1 MVVGMGAPPMAKNG
15 PTPAIDRIAV
25 PQRSDPCLDS
35 HRSGMLSRP
44 PPGHRMQFDQL
55 GRREFITLL
64 GSTAAWPL
72 AARAQE
78 ARMPVLGVLGSASET
93 DYATTTAA
101 LRRGLNEAGY
111 VEKQNLLIDYRW
123 ADFQYERLPALAAE
137 LVKRQVDAIFATG
150 SVVSA
155 LAAKSAT
162 ATIPIV
168 FANGSDP
175 VEYGLVASLN
185 RPGGN
190 VTGISFINSQ
200 LGPKRIQLLRLLNPK
215 TAVIAVLVNPK
226 NPNAADAKA
235 FVAAGRSIGVDI
247 VIVDASTESEIKQ
260 ALDRAVQRHADALLV
275 HVDALFN
282 DGRGQE
288 QIVALAGQHRL
299 PSMMGNATFT
309 ARGGLISYGADT
321 SELNRQAGV
330 YVARILRGEKPAD
343 LPVVQP
349 TKFELWVNLKTAKAL
364 GLSIPESF
372 LLLADKVIE

>member
-1 MVVGMGAPPMAKNG
+1 MK
-15 PTPAIDRIAV
+15 
-25 PQRSDPCLDS
+25 
-35 HRSGMLSRP
+35 
-44 PPGHRMQFDQL
+44 
-55 GRREFITLL
+55 RRAFITLL
-64 GSTAAWPL
+64 GGAAAAWPL
-72 AARAQE
+72 AARGQQ
-78 ARMPVLGVLGSASET
+78 ARMPVLGFLGSASEA
-93 DYATTTAA
+93 DYKTTTAA
-101 LRRGLNEAGY
+101 VRRGLSEAGY

-123 ADFQYERLPALAAE
+123 ANFQYDRLPALAAE
-137 LVKRQVDAIFATG
+137 LVKRPVDAIFTTG

-155 LAAKSAT
+155 LAAKAAT
-162 ATIPIV
+162 ASIPIV

-175 VEYGLVASLN
+175 VENGLVASLN

-247 VIVDASTESEIKQ
+247 VIVNASTEPEIKQ
-260 ALDRAVQRHADALLV
+260 ALDRAVQQHADALLV

-299 PSMMGNATFT
+299 PSMMANTTFT

-330 YVARILRGEKPAD
+330 YVACAGKSRPICRRSSRRNSNCGSISR
-343 LPVVQP
+343 LPRRSASRSPNRSCCSP
-349 TKFELWVNLKTAKAL
+349 TR
-364 GLSIPESF
+364 
-372 LLLADKVIE
+372 